1 MGYPMKKNLLLL
13 TALSVMVA
21 ACYSTLDQEKEILD
35 LRRDKQAVEGCQ
47 PMKTAYQHA
56 GYRACVEETQ
66 AKIDSQP
73 KTVYITETAGGDA
86 LVIPRVEGASEML
99 DADGYAVVDVRT
111 KDSAVVSE
119 ASYTT
124 VTQETTGPA
133 EVTTTV
139 VTETVVSKTEP
150 VVEEVETE
158 EITIEAPAEA
168 ESEKE
173 SLPPEEK

>member
-1 MGYPMKKNLLLL
+1 MKKNLLLL
-13 TALSVMVA
+13 TALSVMVT
-21 ACYSTLDQEKEILD
+21 ACYSTIDQEKDILAV
-35 LRRDKQAVEGCQ
+35 RRDKQAVEGCQ

-73 KTVYITETAGGDA
+73 KTVYITETQEGGA

-99 DADGYAVVDVRT
+99 DSDEYPVVDVRT
-111 KDSAVVSE
+111 KDAAVVSE

-124 VTQETTGPA
+124 VTTETTDTA
-133 EVTTTV
+133 EVTKV
-139 VTETVVSKTEP
+139 VTETVVAKTEP

-158 EITIEAPAEA
+158 EITIEAPAETPVVE

-173 SLPPEEK
+173 SLPSEEK